1 MFYHTPMKF
10 YHLLFRGTAQCAA
23 SILLFV
29 LLCVFPLS
37 SLFAQPK
44 RGIET
49 EDLFRIKRVSAP
61 ALSPD
66 GKFVAYVVGTVD
78 KATNHTGTDIWLV
91 PSAGGEA
98 KPLIASPANESNP
111 QWSPDGK
118 VLSYLSVVSGET
130 QISLYDMEKGTSKP
144 LTTHYTGAQ
153 QQRFSPDGTMIA
165 FITSVYPEFSDKPF
179 FEAQRL
185 TKSRDLMQASNT
197 MKGVV
202 FERLLYRHWD
212 SWTDFKRMHLIV
224 MPVNAGVEATP
235 RDLTPGDRDAVPN
248 SSTFSAGDDFAWSP
262 DGKELAYT
270 ATPLPQREEAWTTNH
285 DIFTVNLASLER
297 KQITTSPAADAYP
310 RYSPDG
316 KTIAFRAQSTPGFE
330 ADKWNISLF
339 DRASG
344 KITTLTKQW
353 DFSADQ
359 IEWANNGKSII
370 VEVQEQ
376 GEALIYAVPLDA
388 TKPAMKL
395 LTSGAA
401 SSISVANNAMIAFAH
416 STLSRPAEIMTLKLV
431 EKLADLKPA
440 IQVTTVHTA
449 FLNETML
456 GRVEKIY
463 FQGAKVR
470 NQAWMVRPVNF
481 DSNRKYPVVVMI
493 HGGPQ
498 SAWLNSWS
506 NRWNMQVWAAQGYIV
521 LAPNPT
527 GSTGFGQAFVN
538 AVSRDWGGAPYTDI
552 MKCIDYAT
560 STYKFIDTSK
570 MAAAGASYGGYMV
583 NWIATQTNRFKTLV
597 THCGVYNFNSMYGT
611 TDEVWFEEWE
621 HGKPWEKEDF
631 AAQSPHIYA
640 KDMATPMLVI
650 QTARDYRVPLQ
661 EGMQLFTA
669 LQRRNIPS
677 KLVYIP
683 DEGHWV
689 MKPQNSAFWH
699 ENIFMWLASYL
710 KKP

>member
-1 MFYHTPMKF
+1 MNA
-10 YHLLFRGTAQCAA
+10 FRHILCGIALCAA
-23 SILLFV
+23 SIHLFT
-29 LLCVFPLS
+29 PLS
-37 SLFAQPK
+37 AQPK
-44 RGIET
+44 RSIET

-61 ALSPD
+61 AISPD

-78 KATNHTGTDIWLV
+78 KVANRTSTDIWLV
-91 PSAGGEA
+91 SSAGGDA

-118 VLSYLSVVSGET
+118 TLSYISTASGEA

-165 FITSVYPEFSDKPF
+165 FISSVYPEFSDKPF
-179 FEAQRL
+179 AEAQRL
-185 TKSRDLMQASNT
+185 TKARDEAQANSK

-212 SWTDFKRMHLIV
+212 SWTDFKRAHLFV
-224 MPVNAGVEATP
+224 MPVNTGLNTGTEATP

-248 SSTFSAGDDFAWSP
+248 ASTFSAGDDFAWSP

-270 ATPLPQREEAWTTNH
+270 TSPVPQREEAWNTNY
-285 DIFTVNLASLER
+285 DIFTVNLASGER
-297 KQITTSPAADAYP
+297 KQITTNPAADAYP

-316 KTIAFRAQSTPGFE
+316 RTLAFRSQNTPGFE

-339 DRASG
+339 DRTSG
-344 KITTLTKQW
+344 AITILTKQW

-359 IEWANNGKSII
+359 IEWATNGKHII
-370 VEVQEQ
+370 TEVQEQ
-376 GEALIYAVPLDA
+376 GEAIIYAVSLDA

-395 LTSGAA
+395 ISSGAA
-401 SSISVANNAMIAFAH
+401 SSLSVASNAMIAFAH
-416 STLSRPAEIMTLKLV
+416 STLTHPAEIMTLKLV

-440 IQVTTVHTA
+440 TQVTTVHSA
-449 FLNETML
+449 FLSETML
-456 GRVEKIY
+456 GRVEKIH

-481 DSNRKYPVVVMI
+481 DSTRKYPLVVMI

-506 NRWNMQVWAAQGYIV
+506 NRWNMQVWAAQGYVV

-538 AVSRDWGGAPYTDI
+538 GVSKDWGGAPYTDI
-552 MKCIDYAT
+552 MKSVDYVS

-583 NWIATQTNRFKTLV
+583 NWIATQSNRFKTLV

-631 AAQSPHIYA
+631 DAQSPHKYA
-640 KDMATPMLVI
+640 KDIATPMLVI
-650 QTARDYRVPLQ
+650 QTARDFRVPLQ

-689 MKPQNSAFWH
+689 MKPQNSEFWH
-699 ENIFMWLASYL
+699 ENIFTWLASYL